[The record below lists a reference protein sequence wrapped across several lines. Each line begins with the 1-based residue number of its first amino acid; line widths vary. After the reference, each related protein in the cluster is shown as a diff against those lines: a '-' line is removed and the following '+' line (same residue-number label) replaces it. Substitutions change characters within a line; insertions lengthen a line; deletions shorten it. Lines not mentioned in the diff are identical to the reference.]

1 MEMVWHDA
9 IGMEGKIK
17 LCGGGQEF
25 FMQPAPS
32 CWVRKER
39 SAIFGAYGDEVRA
52 AADVVG
58 GGKAQLLFVDWH
70 GQKLA
75 RRGCFVEAVL

>member
-9 IGMEGKIK
+9 IGMESEIK
-17 LCGGGQEF
+17 LRSGSKEF
-25 FMQPAPS
+25 FQQPAPS
-32 CWVRKER
+32 CWVRKKR
-39 SAIFGAYGDEVRA
+39 SAIFGAHGDEVRA

-58 GGKAQLLFVDWH
+58 GGKAQLFFVEWH

-75 RRGCFVEAVL
+75 RRGIFVEAVL